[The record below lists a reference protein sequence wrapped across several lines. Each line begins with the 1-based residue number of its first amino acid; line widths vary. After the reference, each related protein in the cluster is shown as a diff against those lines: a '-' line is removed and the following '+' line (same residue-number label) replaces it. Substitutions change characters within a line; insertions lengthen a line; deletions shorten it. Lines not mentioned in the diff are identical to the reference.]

1 MLGGELQWASL
12 PSGSGV
18 GSNTSTQCSFTSS
31 RFNCFLETRIHL
43 SFSGVGHIDLYLDLD
58 VFIHVVITFLSN
70 FFFSIFNC
78 RGGYYT
84 VYLSKGFRLVSLN
97 MNYCNN
103 LNWYV
108 NFFLVVVVNYMIN
121 LSMKCLIIS
130 TSKYNY

>member
-58 VFIHVVITFLSN
+58 VFIHVVIMFLSN
-70 FFFSIFNC
+70 FFFQ
-78 RGGYYT
+78 
-84 VYLSKGFRLVSLN
+84 
-97 MNYCNN
+97 
-103 LNWYV
+103 
-108 NFFLVVVVNYMIN
+108 FLIVGEVTTQCIYQKD
-121 LSMKCLIIS
+121 LD
-130 TSKYNY
+130 